1 MRRRLSLALAA
12 RVTGN
17 RMMDWK
23 QLDFAAKP
31 QLAGLRVFALAV
43 VAGLLAACAARP
55 PQLPEP
61 LRPPKA
67 DISAAEVLDESAA
80 ERGRPRIERGPEPQ
94 RPAQAAQ
101 QPERA
106 QSRIPPM
113 RRTEPVAIAL
123 DGVPLDSFINI
134 VYGMELGLPVQIDQ
148 SLRNRTELLS
158 LSLAKPMPP
167 EDAFRVAEEVLRS
180 YNVRIDELGGVL
192 RFMPIDQRT
201 SDVSPLLQ
209 TRSLPDVPSGQRTVF
224 VSMPLQ
230 YRRPAAVIPQVKD
243 LFGGKAVNFSPL
255 IETNSVLI
263 SGPGTDVRAAMQALD
278 ALDQSVLRDKYSMRI
293 NPLYLPADLLAK
305 ELRDVLAGQGFAVQ
319 SGVGE
324 PGALT
329 LVPVNSANALIVFGN
344 SQQALDTVSEWVG
357 RLDQP
362 NDAAGSGGLYV
373 YAARHTTVDTML
385 PVLQALAGGAAPAGT
400 ATANAA
406 TGDSANA
413 ARNASRRGN
422 SVAAVSGFGGQLAAD
437 TVRNMIVFQ
446 GDAQSWRALQGVLA
460 RLDQPARQVLIE
472 VTVAEVTLTDELT
485 HGVEWALR
493 NISVDGMSGPLT
505 ALADNATAG
514 GLRWAALSS
523 SGQVRA
529 TLNLFAK
536 DSRVTILSTPRIL
549 VKSGE
554 SASIDVGTEVPIITS
569 QATAP
574 DLPNSG
580 NQSSILQSV
589 QYRKTGTL
597 LDIEAVVHSGQRVD
611 LKVSQEVSEATK
623 TDTSEISSPSI
634 LSRSLRTVLSLAD
647 GQSTLLGGLIS
658 SSRTDG
664 KTKVPLLG
672 DIPLLGRAFQN
683 RTKSSVRTELLL
695 LITPYVLED
704 ATQVEEVTRAVR
716 ERFGR
721 SERSWP
727 GRPDSSS
734 EPQGALRQQDG
745 APEGS
750 PTTAAGAE
758 SGETAAPASS
768 VPVAPPSGAEASG
781 RAAADSPPEPMV
793 GGEKKPPPAGEGGL

>member
-1 MRRRLSLALAA
+1 
-12 RVTGN
+12 
-17 RMMDWK
+17 MMDWTHTSLRARGLA
-23 QLDFAAKP
+23 QLRIAM
-31 QLAGLRVFALAV
+31 LGALV
-43 VAGLLAACAARP
+43 VLLAACAARP
-55 PQLPEP
+55 PELPRP
-61 LRPPKA
+61 LRAPKA
-67 DISAAEVLDESAA
+67 DAPAGEVLGEAA
-80 ERGRPRIERGPEPQ
+80 AGRTHPQIERGPQPV
-94 RPAQAAQ
+94 RPGPATQ
-101 QPERA
+101 QPERV

-113 RRTEPVAIAL
+113 QRTEPVAIAL
-123 DGVPLDSFINI
+123 DGVPLESFINI

-148 SLRNRTELLS
+148 SLRGRPELLS
-158 LSLAKPMPP
+158 LSLAKPVPP
-167 EDAFRVAEEVLRS
+167 EQAFRVAEEVLRS

-201 SDVSPLLQ
+201 SEISPLLQ
-209 TRSLPDVPSGQRTVF
+209 TRSLPDVPAGQRTVF

-230 YRRPAAVIPQVKD
+230 YRRPSAVIPQVKD
-243 LFGGKAVNFSPL
+243 LFNGKSVNFSPL
-255 IETNSVLI
+255 VESNAVLI

-278 ALDQSVLRDKYSMRI
+278 ALDQSVLRDKYSLRI

-305 ELRDVLAGQGFAVQ
+305 ELKDVLSGQGVAVQ

-324 PGALT
+324 PGAVT
-329 LVPVNSANALIVFGN
+329 FVPVNSANALVVFAN
-344 SQQALDTVSEWVG
+344 SQQALDTVAEWVA

-362 NDAAGSGGLYV
+362 SDAAGSGGMYV

-385 PVLQALAGGAAPAGT
+385 PVLQALAGGGGAIGGNAGNAAAAANTGGSPT
-400 ATANAA
+400 ATGNAGRG
-406 TGDSANA
+406 TRQGNA
-413 ARNASRRGN
+413 
-422 SVAAVSGFGGQLAAD
+422 VTAVSGFGGQLAAD

-493 NISVDGMSGPLT
+493 NISVEGMSGPLT

-554 SASIDVGTEVPIITS
+554 AASIDVGTEVPIITS

-574 DLPNSG
+574 DLPNNG

-611 LKVSQEVSEATK
+611 LKVSQEVSEAVK

-658 SSRTDG
+658 SSHSDG

-672 DIPLLGRAFQN
+672 DIPLVGRAFQN

-721 SERSWP
+721 AQKSWP
-727 GRPDSSS
+727 GRPDSATPPTRENLPRV
-734 EPQGALRQQDG
+734 EP
-745 APEGS
+745 
-750 PTTAAGAE
+750 
-758 SGETAAPASS
+758 
-768 VPVAPPSGAEASG
+768 VPAPPSEPGEG
-781 RAAADSPPEPMV
+781 REGGAAAAPV
-793 GGEKKPPPAGEGGL
+793 VPPPAGSDDHGGSGQSKTQGTATKP

>member
-1 MRRRLSLALAA
+1 MMDRTHLQPVARRWLSRVRVIALAA
-12 RVTGN
+12 
-17 RMMDWK
+17 
-23 QLDFAAKP
+23 
-31 QLAGLRVFALAV
+31 V
-43 VAGLLAACAARP
+43 VGVLAACAARP
-55 PQLPEP
+55 PELPRP
-61 LRPPKA
+61 LRAPKA
-67 DISAAEVLDESAA
+67 DAPTGEVLGDAA
-80 ERGRPRIERGPEPQ
+80 SGRTHPQIERGPEPV
-94 RPAQAAQ
+94 RREQAAQ

-113 RRTEPVAIAL
+113 QRSEPVAIAL
-123 DGVPLDSFINI
+123 DGVPLETFINI

-148 SLRNRTELLS
+148 SLRSRQELLS

-167 EDAFRVAEEVLRS
+167 EQAFRVAEEVLRS

-201 SDVSPLLQ
+201 SDISPLLQ
-209 TRSLPDVPSGQRTVF
+209 TRSMADVPAGQRTVF
-224 VSMPLQ
+224 VTMPLQ
-230 YRRPAAVIPQVKD
+230 YRRPASVIPQAKD
-243 LFGGKAVNFSPL
+243 LFGGKSVNFSPL
-255 IETNSVLI
+255 IESNAVLI
-263 SGPGTDVRAAMQALD
+263 SGPGTDVRAAMQAVD
-278 ALDQSVLRDKYSMRI
+278 ALDQAVLRDKYSLRI

-305 ELRDVLAGQGFAVQ
+305 ELRDVLAGQGVAVQ
-319 SGVGE
+319 SGPGE
-324 PGALT
+324 PAPLT
-329 LVPVNSANALIVFGN
+329 FVPVNSANALIVFGN
-344 SQQALDTVSEWVG
+344 SQQALDTVSQWVE

-362 NDAAGSGGLYV
+362 SDAAGSGGMYV

-385 PVLQALAGGAAPAGT
+385 PVLQALAGGASANNGGNAP
-400 ATANAA
+400 ANAA
-406 TGDSANA
+406 NAGSNSNAGMQAGAGNA
-413 ARNASRRGN
+413 ARNNAGRRTN
-422 SVAAVSGFGGQLAAD
+422 AVTSVSGFGGQLAAD

-446 GDAQSWRALQGVLA
+446 GDAQSWRALQGVLT

-493 NISVDGMSGPLT
+493 NISVDGMAGPLT

-569 QATAP
+569 QATAA
-574 DLPNSG
+574 DLPSSG
-580 NQSSILQSV
+580 GNGSILQSV

-658 SSRTDG
+658 TSRTDG

-727 GRPDSSS
+727 GSPD
-734 EPQGALRQQDG
+734 
-745 APEGS
+745 
-750 PTTAAGAE
+750 TADVP
-758 SGETAAPASS
+758 APAPLRGP
-768 VPVAPPSGAEASG
+768 VPVAMPAKDTPESEAVPAADPPADEASTMVLPPAATTG
-781 RAAADSPPEPMV
+781 QPQAPAAA
-793 GGEKKPPPAGEGGL
+793 GGAKPQP